1 MKLKGMKLKGVILVC
16 LLLAACAYAQQP
28 DAHSIGKLLDVDSV
42 QCGAH
47 NAPSNNTVDTA
58 NSVAVQPPAQTVC
71 PEYVLETDEVTYKI
85 VSRNAKHPAPLPIGE
100 FARFRLKNGKM
111 LLRVPA
117 LDNKEREYVVVSMTP
132 RGQSAADAAPIRL
145 NHLQ

>member
-1 MKLKGMKLKGVILVC
+1 MKLKGTILAS
-16 LLLAACAYAQQP
+16 LLLAACAYAQEPQSY
-28 DAHSIGKLLDVDSV
+28 SIGKLLDVDSM
-42 QCGAH
+42 QCGPHKAV
-47 NAPSNNTVDTA
+47 SNNTAETA
-58 NSVAVQPPAQTVC
+58 NSVAVPAQTQAVC

-132 RGQSAADAAPIRL
+132 RGQSAADAAPVRL

>member
-1 MKLKGMKLKGVILVC
+1 MNLKGMNSNMILACV
-16 LLLAACAYAQQP
+16 LLAACACAQQP
-28 DAHSIGKLLDVDSV
+28 ESYSIGKLLDMDSV
-42 QCGAH
+42 QCGTHQAL
-47 NAPSNNTVDTA
+47 SNNTAHAAD
-58 NSVAVQPPAQTVC
+58 SVAAPTQAQAVC

-100 FARFRLKNGKM
+100 FARFRLKSGKM

-132 RGQSAADAAPIRL
+132 RGQSAADASPIRL

>member
-1 MKLKGMKLKGVILVC
+1 MNSKGMILGCV
-16 LLLAACAYAQQP
+16 LLAACAYPQQP
-28 DAHSIGKLLDVDSV
+28 QSYSIGKLLDVDSV
-42 QCGAH
+42 QCGVH

-58 NSVAVQPPAQTVC
+58 NSVAVPAQAQTIC

-100 FARFRLKNGKM
+100 FARLRLKNGKM

-117 LDNKEREYVVVSMTP
+117 LDSKEREYVVVSMTP
-132 RGQSAADAAPIRL
+132 RGQSAADASPARL